1 MFFETRARKRDP
13 CRRLDARYGSRHF
26 LVIGN
31 PVTHYVTTIT
41 MKLDG
46 IVRAHEFMH
55 IERPPVLWEADTQDE
70 VFIRLLGEMI
80 SFALQRSPDVS
91 ALTLNVANVVVDLH
105 STRHEMPAGEYLAVT
120 VRGTGP
126 GTPELV
132 WRPNAP
138 LTFGPFG
145 DLDKAAL
152 KSRAVWVHSRNLG
165 EEGSITAVFRRLPAL
180 PENASA
186 PLLNS
191 DE

>member
-1 MFFETRARKRDP
+1 MWDRHHW
-13 CRRLDARYGSRHF
+13 GSA
-26 LVIGN
+26 
-31 PVTHYVTTIT
+31 IT

-91 ALTLNVANVVVDLH
+91 AQTLHVANVVVDLH
-105 STRHEMPAGEYLAVT
+105 ATRHGMPAGEYLAVT
-120 VRGTGP
+120 VRGPGP

-152 KSRAVWVHSRNLG
+152 KSRAIWVLSNSSYFSDFGGVCSGL
-165 EEGSITAVFRRLPAL
+165 RRLPGLDRSIKGSIKGEVKKKHISCGWTFSCFAAHL
-180 PENASA
+180 MERD
-186 PLLNS
+186 LF
-191 DE
+191 

>member
-1 MFFETRARKRDP
+1 MLADGWMQEPVQD
-13 CRRLDARYGSRHF
+13 F
-26 LVIGN
+26 LVSEN
-31 PVTHYVTTIT
+31 PLTHYVSSFT
-41 MKLDG
+41 MQLDG

-80 SFALQRSPDVS
+80 SFALQRNPDVS
-91 ALTLNVANVVVDLH
+91 ALTLNVANIVVDPH
-105 STRHEMPAGEYLAVT
+105 ATRDGMPAGEYLAVT
-120 VRGTGP
+120 VRGPGS
-126 GTPELV
+126 GTPELA

-152 KSRAVWVHSRNLG
+152 KSRAVWVYSRNLG
-165 EEGSITAVFRRLPAL
+165 EEGSITAFFRRLLAL

-186 PLLNS
+186 RLPNPK
-191 DE
+191 

>member
-1 MFFETRARKRDP
+1 MWDHHHW
-13 CRRLDARYGSRHF
+13 GSA
-26 LVIGN
+26 
-31 PVTHYVTTIT
+31 IT

-80 SFALQRSPDVS
+80 AFALQRSPDVS

-105 STRHEMPAGEYLAVT
+105 AARHGMPAGEYLAVT
-120 VRGTGP
+120 VRGPGP
-126 GTPELV
+126 GTPQLV

-152 KSRAVWVHSRNLG
+152 KSRAIWVYSQNLG
-165 EEGSITAVFRRLPAL
+165 EEGSITAFFRRLLAL
-180 PENASA
+180 PENPSA
-186 PLLNS
+186 PLLNP